1 MYGKVL
7 ETQQRFSNRQ
17 RLAVAG
23 EGGLTLLPMTALQQE
38 GWLLAATHW
47 MVAPLL
53 GAWGAQP
60 PPARVAK
67 RLYILAEHS
76 SPWLPVHIPAHAT
89 QLVEE
94 QNET

>member
-1 MYGKVL
+1 MGQLVQCLRAKVKAKQL
-7 ETQQRFSNRQ
+7 VK
-17 RLAVAG
+17 AWG
-23 EGGLTLLPMTALQQE
+23 QQE
-38 GWLLAATHW
+38 WWLLAATHW
-47 MVAPLL
+47 MVAPLV

-60 PPARVAK
+60 PPASVAN